1 MELFKEIPIV
11 KNGVVLYLDNKLIFI
26 CNLCYV
32 KVLRQTVNIEDILYR
47 IRNHIKNW
55 NNKISLWVKG

>member
-32 KVLRQTVNIEDILYR
+32 KVLRQTVTIEDILYR
-47 IRNHIKNW
+47 IRNHIKN
-55 NNKISLWVKG
+55 